1 MQVIYLKVAYTLE
14 TTVSI
19 GKKKRAR
26 KGDLAR
32 TWLREVD
39 ERIQQLVVKKL
50 DATLSGPWEY
60 KEETGDWEETTAS
73 LVKNLGANGIALE
86 EDVAGMLRVL

>member
-1 MQVIYLKVAYTLE
+1 MA
-14 TTVSI
+14 
-19 GKKKRAR
+19 G
-26 KGDLAR
+26 

-39 ERIQQLVVKKL
+39 GRLQQLVVKKL

-73 LVKNLGANGIALE
+73 LAKNLGANGIALE
-86 EDVAGMLRVL
+86 EDGAGMLRLL